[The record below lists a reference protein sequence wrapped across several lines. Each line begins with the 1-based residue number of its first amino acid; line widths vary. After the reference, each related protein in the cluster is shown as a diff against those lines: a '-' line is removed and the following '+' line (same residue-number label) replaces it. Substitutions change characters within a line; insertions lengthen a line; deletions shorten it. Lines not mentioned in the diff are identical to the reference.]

1 MNTPNPLLPQG
12 TLPPRGKSTLY
23 FKILMIFAVH
33 IVVLGGIL
41 MVGCNNPSKD
51 KAKTDLNT
59 DVSGGPASSSPMSAT
74 PTDLAP
80 PAPSTATAVTS
91 PSLPGG
97 SSPTTPMSP
106 LPAATSPVLPAAPIT
121 PSVATIPAA
130 TGGSVYV
137 IAAGDTPN
145 TIAKKNGVSLK
156 ALEEANP
163 GIDAKKLQIG
173 HKLQIPASVA
183 ATTPEPSKAGAESTT
198 AASSDASIYVV
209 KTGDNLAKIAKA
221 HHTSVNAIETLNAMK
236 TSAIKAGQKLKV
248 PVLKMASAEAAPASP
263 ATPAAPAAAPAMPAS
278 PVRSN

>member
-12 TLPPRGKSTLY
+12 TLPPRGRSTLF

-41 MVGCNNPSKD
+41 MVGCNPAKD

-59 DVSGGPASSSPMSAT
+59 EVGGGPASSSPMSAT

-80 PAPSTATAVTS
+80 PASTAATPPS

-97 SSPTTPMSP
+97 NNATAPMAA
-106 LPAATSPVLPAAPIT
+106 LPATTSPVLPAAPAT
-121 PSVATIPAA
+121 TSSVPTPAA
-130 TGGSVYV
+130 TGASVYV
-137 IAAGDTPN
+137 IAAGDLLS

-183 ATTPEPSKAGAESTT
+183 ATTPEAPKATEST
-198 AASSDASIYVV
+198 AAVSGDASIYVV

-221 HHTSVNAIETLNAMK
+221 HGTTVKTLEALNDMK
-236 TSAIKAGQKLKV
+236 TSAIQAGKKLKV
-248 PVLKMASAEAAPASP
+248 PVMKMASADAAPAPS
-263 ATPAAPAAAPAMPAS
+263 ATPAAPAATPAMPAS
-278 PVRSN
+278 PVRAN

>member
-12 TLPPRGKSTLY
+12 TLPPRGRSTLY

-41 MVGCNNPSKD
+41 MVGCNPAKD

-59 DVSGGPASSSPMSAT
+59 DVGGGPASSSPMSAT

-80 PAPSTATAVTS
+80 AAPSTATATTS

-106 LPAATSPVLPAAPIT
+106 LPATTSPVLPVAPIS
-121 PSVATIPAA
+121 PSLATTPAA

-137 IAAGDTPN
+137 ITNGDLLS

-156 ALEEANP
+156 ALEDANP

-183 ATTPEPSKAGAESTT
+183 ATTPEAPKAGAESTA

-209 KTGDNLAKIAKA
+209 KTGDNLVKIAAA
-221 HHTSVNAIETLNAMK
+221 HHTSVTAIKTLNAMK

-248 PVLKMASAEAAPASP
+248 PVMKMASAEAAPAAP
-263 ATPAAPAAAPAMPAS
+263 ATPTAPAAAPAMPAS
-278 PVRSN
+278 PVRAN

>member
-41 MVGCNNPSKD
+41 MVGCKDTAKD

-59 DVSGGPASSSPMSAT
+59 DVGGGPASSSPMSAT

-80 PAPSTATAVTS
+80 AAPSTATAATS

-121 PSVATIPAA
+121 PSVATTPAA

-137 IAAGDTPN
+137 IAAGDTPS

-173 HKLQIPASVA
+173 HKLQIPAIVA
-183 ATTPEPSKAGAESTT
+183 ATTPEAPKAGAESTA

-209 KTGDNLAKIAKA
+209 KTGDNLVKIAAA
-221 HHTSVNAIETLNAMK
+221 HHTSVKAIETLNAMK
-236 TSAIKAGQKLKV
+236 TSAIRAGQKLKV
-248 PVLKMASAEAAPASP
+248 PVIKMASAEAAPAAP
-263 ATPAAPAAAPAMPAS
+263 AAPTAPAAAPAMPAS
-278 PVRSN
+278 SARVN